1 MSKNLTEQTTRT
13 IFQRND
19 SKEIDVTIL
28 DLLAGINKNSCDCS
42 SCSVAVEGNI
52 VDFLEE
58 INRGGNK

>member
-28 DLLAGINKNSCDCS
+28 DLLAGINKN
-42 SCSVAVEGNI
+42 
-52 VDFLEE
+52 
-58 INRGGNK
+58 